1 VAVNF
6 KAYEMFIYGDITV
19 LIQYVKWAKNSNT
32 VEQFINCLATAHS
45 VWTNTQVTLSI

>member
-19 LIQYVKWAKNSNT
+19 WNTAGLLEGQLQHSNNNN
-32 VEQFINCLATAHS
+32 IYCA
-45 VWTNTQVTLSI
+45 